1 MKKKLIISLC
11 ILLLIAAGT
20 VFISQRYSLFNK
32 ETIYIAIA
40 GPMSGP
46 AKIGGQAMFNA
57 VSMYLDQINKKGRGI
72 KGKKIELLVLDDKN
86 DEKTA
91 VELAA
96 RIAAEKKAL
105 LVIGHLT
112 APTSMAAGKIYER
125 NEIAAITSTAGAD
138 SLTLKNKFYFRAI
151 PNNSMQ
157 GELVATYVSKC
168 LKKTSASIV
177 FIEDD
182 FGISLVQGF
191 ESTAIKLGIEIKGKW
206 KFYPGKKT
214 QPEDIA
220 AEIIA
225 MDDPGAIFLA
235 LSGAEAAKIAKI
247 LKSSGKKYSIMG
259 SSTPAFMQEM
269 NKYPE
274 EKSSPGYYSNGIYAA
289 SPFLLD
295 VGNEKTYSFR
305 KEFIKRYGHEP
316 SWVAACTYDA
326 VHLAVEAIRRSD
338 IQGEGHIR
346 KDRRKIRDA
355 LTGFYNEKNGIEGI
369 TGYLYFNPSRNLNR
383 PYSIGIYENQILFPA
398 LSQYQ
403 QLTDSMNAV
412 SNIFKRALDGDI
424 VMGGGKIMN
433 KTDIVY
439 TGIEIAEISNLN
451 IERSTYTLDFY
462 LWFRYAG
469 EFDDTRIEFTNS
481 VNPVKLLRPL
491 GEEKDNGMT
500 TKVYHLKADFKTDFD
515 FHAFPF
521 ERHTLSVS
529 FRNTKS
535 TRNSLIYVSD
545 GIGLPRFV
553 KKNSGEPRIISAE
566 EWNIK
571 DMSFYQ
577 DVAITVST
585 LGDPSYFNS
594 PRTISYS
601 RFNAELQIER
611 KGLRFASVQF
621 LPVIA
626 MLLILYLI
634 SFIPSSR
641 LGIRTGIFFIILI
654 SNTAFH
660 LKLLSVLPVEYMF
673 ALEYAC
679 FGVYGLAVFSA
690 FMSTEIYIF
699 YRQGSERKERILR
712 YAEKIIHPCIVAGGS
727 FLLFYIFYA
736 KT

>member
-11 ILLLIAAGT
+11 ILSLIAAGI
-20 VFISQRYSLFNK
+20 VFIKKSSLFK
-32 ETIYIAIA
+32 EETIYIALA
-40 GPMSGP
+40 APMSGP
-46 AKIGGQAMFNA
+46 AKIGGEAMFNA

-72 KGKKIELLVLDDKN
+72 KGKKIELLVSDDKN

-91 VELAA
+91 TELAA
-96 RIAAEKKAL
+96 QIAAEKKAL

-125 NEIAAITSTAGAD
+125 NEIAAITATAGAD
-138 SLTLKNKFYFRAI
+138 SLTVKNKFYFRAI

-157 GELVATYVSKC
+157 GELVATYISKC

-191 ESTAIKLGIEIKGKW
+191 ESTAMKLGIEIKGKW
-206 KFYPGKKT
+206 KFNTGKT
-214 QPEDIA
+214 RQPEDIA
-220 AEIIA
+220 AEIMA
-225 MDDPGAIFLA
+225 MDDPGAVFLA

-274 EKSSPGYYSNGIYAA
+274 EKSSPGYYSDGIYAA

-295 VGNEKTYSFR
+295 IGNEKTYSFR

-326 VHLAVEAIRRSD
+326 VHLAVEAIRKSD

-355 LTGFYNEKNGIEGI
+355 LTGFYNEKTGIEGI

-383 PYSIGIYENQILFPA
+383 PYSIGVYENQILFPA

-403 QLTDSMNAV
+403 QLTDSKNTV
-412 SNIFKRALDGDI
+412 SNIFRRALEGDI
-424 VMGGGKIMN
+424 VTGGGKIMN

-439 TGIEIAEISNLN
+439 TGIEINEISNLN
-451 IERSTYTLDFY
+451 IERSAYTLDFY

-469 EFDDTRIEFTNS
+469 EFDDTSIEFINS
-481 VNPVKLLRPL
+481 VNPVKMVQPL
-491 GEEKDNGMT
+491 GEEKDNGVT
-500 TKVYHLKADFKTDFD
+500 VKVYHLKADFKTDFD

-529 FRNTKS
+529 FCHTGR

-545 GIGLPRFV
+545 AMGLPRFV
-553 KKNSGEPRIISAE
+553 KKNSGGPRFISAE

-577 DVAITVST
+577 DVVITSST

-611 KGLRFASVQF
+611 KGLRFEFLCF

-626 MLLILYLI
+626 MLLILYAICL
-634 SFIPSSR
+634 IPSSR
-641 LGIRTGIFFIILI
+641 LGIRTGIFLTVLI

-660 LKLLSVLPVEYMF
+660 LKLLLVLPVEYMF

-679 FGVYGLAVFSA
+679 FAVYGLAVFSA
-690 FMSTEIYIF
+690 LMSTALYIF
-699 YRQGSERKERILR
+699 YRQGSGRKEKVLI
-712 YAEKIIHPCIVAGGS
+712 YAEKFVFPCLIIGGS
-727 FLLFYIFYA
+727 FLLFYIF
-736 KT
+736 TER